1 MSSDGLIKIV
11 ESMSHTK
18 HDVWMNTNRIETL
31 VDGVFAI
38 ALTLIVLSIDVP
50 QISGNVTDAFL
61 LQYLN
66 TLSGQLLIYAFSFLL
81 LASFWRANH
90 RQFFFIRKSDST
102 LIWITLV
109 WLMFIALVPF
119 STDFVSSYGSHM
131 IPMLFFNFN
140 MFFIGIFFI
149 LTWTY
154 VNRKGFFIES
164 MTKDRY
170 ERAKRINY
178 TLPIVAIVAILITF
192 VQPLWSPYV
201 YILIFIM
208 KVAS

>member
-1 MSSDGLIKIV
+1 MSSNK
-11 ESMSHTK
+11 K

-38 ALTLIVLSIDVP
+38 ALTLLVLSIDVP

-119 STDFVSSYGSHM
+119 STDFVSNYGSHM

-140 MFFIGIFFI
+140 MLFIGIFFI
-149 LTWTY
+149 LNWTY

-164 MTKDRY
+164 MTKERY

-178 TLPIVAIVAILITF
+178 TLPIVALIAILITF
-192 VQPLWSPYV
+192 VQPLWSPYT
-201 YILIFIM
+201 YILIFVM
-208 KVAS
+208 KMASRN